1 MPSSYRALKALFL
14 LCALVA
20 GLLIAHAAELVPP
33 SQRWK
38 ITSVRVCKDNR
49 GHLYQHLEALG
60 HFPVYSFF
68 IPRPVWT
75 VNGVVVEAQP
85 LYERG
90 SLIGFRLFGGAK
102 ALNAGTKNT
111 VKLSLPD
118 QNASMAFRYDQNK
131 PPPGECY
138 DYF

>member
-1 MPSSYRALKALFL
+1 MPRLSRALKALFL
-14 LCALVA
+14 LSALVA
-20 GLLIAHAAELVPP
+20 GLLIADAAELVPP

-49 GHLYQHLEALG
+49 GNLYQQLEAIG

-75 VNGVVVEAQP
+75 VNGIIVEAQP
-85 LYERG
+85 IYERG
-90 SLIGFRLFGGAK
+90 SLIGFRLFGAAS
-102 ALNAGTKNT
+102 ALNSGTKNT

-118 QNASMAFRYDQNK
+118 QNASMAFRFDQNR
-131 PPPGECY
+131 PPPGQCY
-138 DYF
+138 EYF

>member
-1 MPSSYRALKALFL
+1 MPRLCRALKALFL
-14 LCALVA
+14 LSALVA
-20 GLLIAHAAELVPP
+20 GLLIAHAAEVVPP

-38 ITSVRVCKDNR
+38 ITSVKVCRDSR
-49 GHLYQHLEALG
+49 GNLYQHLDAMG

-75 VNGVVVEAQP
+75 VNGIVVEAQP

-90 SLIGFRLFGGAK
+90 SLIGFRLLGAAK
-102 ALNAGTKNT
+102 ALNSGTKNT

-118 QNASMAFRYDQNK
+118 QNASTAFRYDQNR